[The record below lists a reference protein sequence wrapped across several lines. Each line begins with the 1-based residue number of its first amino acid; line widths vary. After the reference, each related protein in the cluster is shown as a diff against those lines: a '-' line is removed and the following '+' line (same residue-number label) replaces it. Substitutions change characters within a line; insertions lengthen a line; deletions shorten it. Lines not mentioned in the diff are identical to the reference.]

1 MIDPFDD
8 TTGQFKV
15 LINDRQQHSLWPS
28 FAKVPR
34 GWEVVLDDT
43 DRDSA
48 LKYVSGYSSDIA
60 GGKRVD

>member
-8 TTGQFKV
+8 AAGQFKV
-15 LINDRQQHSLWPS
+15 LINGRQEHSLWPA
-28 FAKVPR
+28 FAKVPC

-48 LKYVSGYSSDIA
+48 LKYVSDHWLDIA
-60 GGKRVD
+60 GGQRMD